1 MKDAS
6 ATKTESG
13 ESFDLGQY
21 KRAADLAYRYV
32 KNKAEEDNSS
42 ADDSTALDKEDK
54 NQQ

>member
-1 MKDAS
+1 MKSNS
-6 ATKTESG
+6 AAKTESG

-32 KNKAEEDNSS
+32 KNKAEEDSS
-42 ADDSTALDKEDK
+42 AEDLTALDKEDK